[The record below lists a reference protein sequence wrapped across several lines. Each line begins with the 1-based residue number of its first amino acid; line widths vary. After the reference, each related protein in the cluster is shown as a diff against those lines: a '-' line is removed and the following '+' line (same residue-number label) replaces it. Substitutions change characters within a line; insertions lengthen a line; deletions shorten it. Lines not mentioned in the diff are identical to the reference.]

1 MRQLANKII
10 LWAVCVTVWSSYTQ
24 AQVFQG
30 TPPSDWV
37 VVEGTTSIKVPDG
50 EDFKQSDLINMA
62 QQEAIEK
69 KFGTSITYGNFMK
82 SYEGELDNYEHYLDL
97 TSQFPQ
103 GIWKA
108 NLAEPSLTSHETEI
122 LRMNRWGRLKRKF
135 PQRNG
140 PAELKDMR
148 NLLIRYY
155 LNLSFRY

>member
-1 MRQLANKII
+1 
-10 LWAVCVTVWSSYTQ
+10 
-24 AQVFQG
+24 
-30 TPPSDWV
+30 
-37 VVEGTTSIKVPDG
+37 
-50 EDFKQSDLINMA
+50 
-62 QQEAIEK
+62 
-69 KFGTSITYGNFMK
+69 MK

>member
-10 LWAVCVTVWSSYTQ
+10 LWTVCVTVWSSYTQ

-69 KFGTSITYGNFMK
+69 NSVP
-82 SYEGELDNYEHYLDL
+82 L
-97 TSQFPQ
+97 
-103 GIWKA
+103 
-108 NLAEPSLTSHETEI
+108 SHTET
-122 LRMNRWGRLKRKF
+122 L
-135 PQRNG
+135 
-140 PAELKDMR
+140 
-148 NLLIRYY
+148 
-155 LNLSFRY
+155 